1 MADAATLTLADVRL
15 AALRVL
21 VVGLGVGV
29 LSLDP
34 EHPVAALLSLLLPLW
49 VLGPAT
55 LVERAAARR
64 GLGAAAVGLLAGLA
78 AGLLTPLALF
88 QLCALDAALAA
99 GELPAHA
106 SAGLAVSWSD
116 LAGASAVVVP
126 ALVIAGG
133 AALFMTL
140 ERRTTPSTSTEAVLA
155 ILALAAGFLLVLPYL
170 VAAALDRACA
180 ARWPEP
186 PPC

>member
-1 MADAATLTLADVRL
+1 MGDAATLTLADVRL

-21 VVGLGVGV
+21 VVGLGVGL
-29 LSLDP
+29 LSLDE
-34 EHPVAALLSLLLPLW
+34 EHPVAALLILLLPLW
-49 VLGPAT
+49 VVGPAT

-64 GLGAAAVGLLAGLA
+64 GLGVAAVGLLAGLA
-78 AGLLTPLALF
+78 AGLLLPLAVV

-99 GELPAHA
+99 GELPAQA
-106 SAGLAVSWSD
+106 SAGLVGSWSD
-116 LAGASAVVVP
+116 LAGAGAVVVP
-126 ALVIAGG
+126 VLVVAGG

-140 ERRTTPSTSTEAVLA
+140 ERRTTPSTSTEAALA
-155 ILALAAGFLLVLPYL
+155 ILALAAGFVLILPYL
-170 VAAALDRACA
+170 VAGALDRACA